1 MDDNDKKQMLARLGD
16 DMTLAEL
23 LVSARQ
29 TFEKVRGLRADYDAK
44 WERYHDLAKQEAVA
58 AKEVLERSEGSRE
71 RAGTPGPGSA
81 LALEH
86 TRKITGKA
94 AEPLERW
101 VAIRREMAELHAVL
115 ATAVDA
121 RPRCEAE
128 ESDALAGQ
136 AARQYISRVYLDVEE
151 RRAANVTSA
160 GI

>member
-29 TFEKVRGLRADYDAK
+29 TFEKVRGLRADNDAK

-115 ATAVDA
+115 AAVDA
-121 RPRCEAE
+121 HPRWEAE
-128 ESDALAGQ
+128 VSDALAVQ
-136 AARQYISRVYLDVEE
+136 AVRQYISRVYLDAEE
-151 RRAANVTSA
+151 RRAANVASG

>member
-58 AKEVLERSEGSRE
+58 AKEVLER
-71 RAGTPGPGSA
+71 TPGPGSA

-115 ATAVDA
+115 AAVDA
-121 RPRCEAE
+121 HPRWEAE
-128 ESDALAGQ
+128 ESDALAVQ
-136 AARQYISRVYLDVEE
+136 AVRQYISRVYLDAEE
-151 RRAANVTSA
+151 RRAANVASG